1 MSTSDDGKDA
11 GPALRHPAHEWEFHP
26 LVRHLVERLRP
37 RVRPGEPGRP
47 EEERVRFITNTSLG
61 FPASEVESVEW
72 SGPEGEERATVCV
85 NFMGLHGQASP
96 LPLCYPQE
104 LLWDLKEPEGQRV
117 RDFLDLFNHRMV
129 SLLFRARE
137 KYRHAQR
144 FDRHGRDE
152 FTVRALALAGLDD
165 EEVRAATGARLPQ
178 ILRGL
183 GVLANR
189 HRSASGLE
197 DMLRASFPGVG
208 VRVQSC
214 VARRVAIPDDQRLYL
229 QAPRRTAPRRGDAL
243 TGLGR
248 DTCVGTTRVDSS
260 SAFRVALGPMDYAEF
275 RRFLPGEPDF
285 DALGRLTR
293 LYVQEPLDFDVEL
306 HLRSA
311 QRPAQRLAPEEG
323 LRLGQTSWISPTDA
337 REGVTRLRIPTASE
351 PSLETATTAA

>member
-1 MSTSDDGKDA
+1 MSDERT
-11 GPALRHPAHEWEFHP
+11 ALRHPAHAWEFHP

-47 EEERVRFITNTSLG
+47 EDERVRFVSNPSLG
-61 FPASEVESVEW
+61 FPPSEVESVTW
-72 SGPEGEERATVCV
+72 SGAAGDERATVQV

-104 LLWDLKEPEGQRV
+104 LLWDLKEPEGRRV

-144 FDRHGRDE
+144 FERHGRDE
-152 FTVRALALAGLDD
+152 FTARVLALAGLDD
-165 EEVRAATGARLPQ
+165 EEVREATGTRLPQ
-178 ILRGL
+178 LLRGL

-208 VRVQSC
+208 VRIRSC
-214 VARRVAIPDDQRLYL
+214 VARRVALPDDQRLYL
-229 QAPRRTAPRRGDAL
+229 RAPRRTAPRRGDAL
-243 TGLGR
+243 SGLGR
-248 DTCVGTTRVDSS
+248 DTCIGTSRVDSS
-260 SAFRVALGPMDYAEF
+260 SAFRVVLGPMSEAEF

-285 DALGRLTR
+285 EALGRLTR
-293 LYVQEPLDFDVEL
+293 LYVQEPLDFDVVL
-306 HLRSA
+306 HLRSS
-311 QRPAQRLAPEEG
+311 QRPALHLAPDAG
-323 LRLGQTSWISPTDA
+323 LRLGQTSWLAPTDA
-337 REGVTRLRIPTASE
+337 TDGVTRLRVPREPAARMESAPTSA
-351 PSLETATTAA
+351 